1 MKKIT
6 SMTEENRLDCKCWVV
21 IVIMQC
27 QHQLY
32 ELYWLEE
39 DLVSHTFNNTSFF
52 QRSNVLF
59 IHTLNQQCIWR
70 KHFSVPVGINVLWP
84 EWIFFSF
91 FFSGNEVLEKKQIK
105 ISKKTQ
111 FLLMSALV
119 GLSRA
124 LLSSRLFVTN
134 IYSGIIGSLSK
145 SLRLVLLRLP
155 WLKRSG
161 ESTSR
166 WSAKFEV

>member
-21 IVIMQC
+21 IAIMQC
-27 QHQLY
+27 HHQFY
-32 ELYWLEE
+32 ELYWLDE
-39 DLVSHTFNNTSFF
+39 DLVIHTFNNTSFF
-52 QRSNVLF
+52 QDSNVLF
-59 IHTLNQQCIWR
+59 MHTWNQQCIRW
-70 KHFSVPVGINVLWP
+70 KYFSVPVGINVLWP
-84 EWIFFSF
+84 EWF
-91 FFSGNEVLEKKQIK
+91 FFLQWSPTKKKQIK

-124 LLSSRLFVTN
+124 LLSPRLFVTN
-134 IYSGIIGSLSK
+134 IYSRIIGSLSK

-155 WLKRSG
+155 WL
-161 ESTSR
+161 TSNQR
-166 WSAKFEV
+166 EPMAKLVD